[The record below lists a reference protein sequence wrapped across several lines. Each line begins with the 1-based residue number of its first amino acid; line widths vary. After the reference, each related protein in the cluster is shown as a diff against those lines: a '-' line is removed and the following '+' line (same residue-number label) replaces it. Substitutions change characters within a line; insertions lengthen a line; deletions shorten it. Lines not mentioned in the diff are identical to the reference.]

1 MIMAEFIIAILFL
14 SALFY
19 LAKIVFVSFANA
31 KNAKS
36 DSCCSAK
43 PCLPKPLK

>member
-1 MIMAEFIIAILFL
+1 MAEIIISILFL

-19 LAKIVFVSFANA
+19 LGKNIYASFVNA
-31 KNAKS
+31 KKAKS

-43 PCLPKPLK
+43 PCLPKP